1 MCLKEYINKLIYWY
15 KMITYMNTLLNKLFK
30 IETRILG
37 RWCHISMPKCC
48 KNIIDKKIDFA
59 NRDNSF

>member
-1 MCLKEYINKLIYWY
+1 MIKYLKIIIND
-15 KMITYMNTLLNKLFK
+15 LFK